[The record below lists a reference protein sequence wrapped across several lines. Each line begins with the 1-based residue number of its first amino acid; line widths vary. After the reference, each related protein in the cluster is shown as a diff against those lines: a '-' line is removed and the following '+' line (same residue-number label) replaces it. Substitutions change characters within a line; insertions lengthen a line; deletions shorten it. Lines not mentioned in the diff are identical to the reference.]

1 MALENTSDIEH
12 LINMG
17 GGGIGFEDEVCR
29 WVGRVEWEMLKSS
42 FSGRNEESAYWGV
55 WKEIL

>member
-29 WVGRVEWEMLKSS
+29 WVGRVEWEILKSS
-42 FSGRNEESAYWGV
+42 FSGRNEESAY
-55 WKEIL
+55 

>member
-1 MALENTSDIEH
+1 MALENTLEIEH

-29 WVGRVEWEMLKSS
+29 WVGIVGRELLKSTV
-42 FSGRNEESAYWGV
+42 SGRNEESAY
-55 WKEIL
+55 

>member
-1 MALENTSDIEH
+1 MALENTSEIEH

-29 WVGRVEWEMLKSS
+29 WVGRVEWEILKSG
-42 FSGRNEESAYWGV
+42 FSGRNEESVY
-55 WKEIL
+55 